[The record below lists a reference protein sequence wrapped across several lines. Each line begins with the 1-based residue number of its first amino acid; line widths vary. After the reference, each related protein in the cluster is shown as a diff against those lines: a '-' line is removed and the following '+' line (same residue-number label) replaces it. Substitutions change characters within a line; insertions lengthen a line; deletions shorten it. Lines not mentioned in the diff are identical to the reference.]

1 MARDMDRWLGNGG
14 MPILDLLGAALT
26 AYGEGWVE
34 GTWTPTAE
42 ACNPF
47 GGVHAGTSA
56 VLHDAL
62 MNFAVNAGLASG
74 ARTRA
79 TLDLQAA
86 YVRGARAGDA
96 LALRGEVVRLT
107 RQVAHAEATVRDGGG
122 DLVSRATGTFLLER
136 PDAGPGA

>member
-1 MARDMDRWLGNGG
+1 
-14 MPILDLLGAALT
+14 MPILDVLGAALT
-26 AYGEGWVE
+26 QYGDGWVE
-34 GTWTPTAE
+34 GTWVATDV

-62 MNFAVNAGLASG
+62 MTFAINSALEGG
-74 ARTRA
+74 ARMRA

-86 YVRGARAGDA
+86 YVRGARVGDH
-96 LALRGEVVRLT
+96 LGLRGDVVRLT
-107 RQVAHAEATVRDGGG
+107 RQVAHAEATVRDGEG

-136 PDAGPGA
+136 PAG